1 MTLDNQIVATASEYF
16 AKVNSCDIDSIPVD
30 WNETGD
36 ENLISIKQYNLIG
49 EIIST
54 QVAFWTLRRLRN
66 SCESNCDYM
75 RKIMKDKIKTYET
88 QYGKFQDFNQE
99 NIW

>member
-30 WNETGD
+30 WNET
-36 ENLISIKQYNLIG
+36 
-49 EIIST
+49 
-54 QVAFWTLRRLRN
+54 
-66 SCESNCDYM
+66 
-75 RKIMKDKIKTYET
+75 KIKTYET